1 MDFDLDEPQR
11 ELRTLAAGL
20 LDKEADPE
28 AHEKTGEPYD
38 ARLWATMARAGL
50 TGACLPEESG
60 GAGLGPVEM
69 AVLLREVGAHVAPV
83 PLLPALVTGLVVGR
97 HGTAAQQGRLAPVAE
112 GGVPYTYGVGGRV
125 AVANGRLTGRVTG
138 VPYAAQAAG
147 VLVAVD
153 DDVYV
158 VHPEALTVRRTPTA
172 TGEPAGVVTLDDA
185 PGELIPGAA
194 HELGLLVRAGLTATA
209 SGVLAQ
215 ALKITTDHVR
225 TRRQFDRALAE
236 FQAVTMQ
243 IADVYIA
250 ARALDV
256 AVWSGVFRLAAGLD
270 ADRDLAVAALHTAD
284 SALRALY
291 TCQHLHGGLGLDV
304 TYPLHRYF
312 AWGKHIAH
320 VLGGAEAQ
328 LDLIG
333 DLECSSN

>member
-11 ELRTLAAGL
+11 ELRTLVAGL
-20 LDKEADPE
+20 LDKETDPE

-60 GAGLGPVEM
+60 GSGLGPVEM

-83 PLLPALVTGLVVGR
+83 PLLPALVTGLTVGR
-97 HGTAAQQGRLAPVAE
+97 HGSAAQKGRLASVVE
-112 GGVPYTYGVGGRV
+112 GGAPYTYGVGGRV
-125 AVANGRLTGRVTG
+125 AVANGRLAGRVTG

-147 VLVAVD
+147 LLVTAG

-158 VHPEALTVRRTPTA
+158 VRPEALTVQKT
-172 TGEPAGVVTLDDA
+172 VVTLDDA
-185 PGELIPGAA
+185 PGELIAGAA
-194 HELGLLVRAGLTATA
+194 HELGLLVRAALTATA

-225 TRRQFDRALAE
+225 TRRQFGRALAE

-312 AWGKHIAH
+312 AWGKHAAH
-320 VLGGAEAQ
+320 ALGGAEAQ